1 MSILNV
7 FKDDAFSVT
16 SLTDAINEVEYRP
29 SRIQELGIF
38 EDKPVS
44 TTSVAIERVGDTI
57 QLVPPTPRGG
67 KGDVKA
73 NQKRSMKYL
82 SVPHFLRE
90 WSVLADE
97 VQNVRAFGS
106 ESEVETV
113 MSVVLAKVMDNMDD
127 IEVTHEY
134 HRLGA
139 LQGVVTY
146 ADASTLDLFT
156 EFGVS
161 QATEVDFDLDNA
173 TPAEGAL
180 RKACAGIVRATRNA
194 MGGTPFSRVHAFV
207 GDTFFDQLLSHK
219 EVRETYKGWSEA
231 AILRDG
237 YVSPDRGSASNI
249 FSFGGIAFE
258 SYGAATAVGDGAKLG
273 IEATKAKFFPVG
285 ARGMYK
291 SYYAPAPYMETVNTL
306 GRPFYAKQALLD
318 LDKGVYGETQ
328 MNALD
333 VCTRPGALMRA
344 KNT

>member
-7 FKDDAFSVT
+7 FKGDAFSVT
-16 SLTDAINEVEYRP
+16 SLTDAINEIEYRP
-29 SRIQELGIF
+29 SRIQELGLF
-38 EDKPVS
+38 EEKPVS
-44 TTSVAIERVGDTI
+44 TTSVAIERVGDKI

-67 KGDVKA
+67 KGDVKEK
-73 NQKRSMKYL
+73 QKRSMKYL
-82 SVPHFLRE
+82 GVPHFLRE

-113 MSVVLAKVMDNMDD
+113 MSVVLDKVMDNMAD
-127 IEVTHEY
+127 IDVTREY

-146 ADASTLDLFT
+146 ADESEMNLFT
-156 EFGVS
+156 EFAVS
-161 QATEVDFDLDNA
+161 QAAEIDFDLDNA
-173 TPAEGAL
+173 SPASGVL
-180 RKACAGIVRATRNA
+180 RQKCAAIVKATRDA
-194 MGGTPFSRVHAFV
+194 MGGTPFARVHAFV
-207 GDTFFDQLLSHK
+207 GDTFFDQLISHK
-219 EVRETYKGWSEA
+219 EVRETYLGWSEA
-231 AILRDG
+231 KILRESYIG
-237 YVSPDRGSASNI
+237 ADRGSYSI
-249 FSFGGIAFE
+249 LEFGGITFE
-258 SYGAATAVGDGAKLG
+258 LYGAATTVGDGAKLG

-291 SYYAPAPYMETVNTL
+291 TYYAPAPYMETVNTL

-333 VCTRPGALMRA
+333 VCTRPKALLRA

>member
-7 FKDDAFSVT
+7 FKDDAFTVT

-38 EDKPVS
+38 EEKPVS
-44 TTSVAIERVGDTI
+44 TTSVAIERIGDAI
-57 QLVPPTPRGG
+57 QLVPPAPRGG

-73 NQKRSMKYL
+73 SQKRSMKYL
-82 SVPHFLRE
+82 AVPHFPRE

-97 VQNVRAFGS
+97 VQNVRSFGS
-106 ESEVETV
+106 ETEVETV
-113 MSVVLAKVMDNMDD
+113 MSVVLDKVMENMAD
-127 IEVTHEY
+127 IDVTHEY

-139 LQGVVTY
+139 LQGLVTY
-146 ADASTLDLFT
+146 ADASTLDLFA
-156 EFGVS
+156 EFAVS
-161 QATEVDFDLDNA
+161 QPTEIDFDLDNA
-173 TPAEGAL
+173 SPAEGAL
-180 RKACAGIVRATRNA
+180 RKACANVVRLTRNA
-194 MGGTPFSRVHAFV
+194 MGGAPFARVHAFV
-207 GDTFFDQLLSHK
+207 GDTFFDQLISHK

-237 YVSPDRGSASNI
+237 YVGPDRGENNI
-249 FSFGGIAFE
+249 FMFGGIAFE
-258 SYGAATAVGDGAKLG
+258 SYGAATDVGDGAKLG
-273 IEATKAKFFPVG
+273 IDATKAKFFPVG
-285 ARGMYK
+285 ARGMFK
-291 SYYAPAPYMETVNTL
+291 TYYAPAPYMETVNTL

-333 VCTRPGALMRA
+333 ICTRPKALMRA